1 MVYDH
6 WLGGPLSRLTVGGV
20 FFAFLK
26 VGLSVGVAM
35 IRVYIGLYGLKPAA
49 PAKSPVVNVGVA
61 MIRVYIIGLWS
72 ILRRCLLSPAR
83 RCCLPAAAA
92 CPLACPLTCPGPPG

>member
-1 MVYDH
+1 VVYDH

-35 IRVYIGLYGLKPAA
+35 IRVYIYRP
-49 PAKSPVVNVGVA
+49 
-61 MIRVYIIGLWS
+61 IWS
-72 ILRRCLLSPAR
+72 QARCPRQVSSR
-83 RCCLPAAAA
+83 
-92 CPLACPLTCPGPPG
+92 